1 MNGIHIL
8 KAANRAHLVRKV
20 ITNKKGRRQTVY
32 VNPEQEKS
40 KEKGRGQSG
49 KASEKKTGDKEAGSS
64 RPDQSAHNKESQPR
78 NNAPEKSAQ
87 SKEGTRKKPK
97 ERKYKDPGVNQIW
110 APADVEAA
118 KAQAFYNIV
127 TDPDIGDP
135 IPRPGRWNEGIPEGM
150 PSETWEEHFT
160 GHPDEGG
167 EPKESREFL
176 HKVIKQRFLE
186 GKPSVP
192 SGEKPVAIMMMGGP
206 ASGKSTMVK
215 SAGLGS
221 MEDFVVA
228 DADAVKNMIPEYR
241 VGVNNRL
248 KQAASMAHEESSYL
262 VKQIREEAINA
273 RKNLVIDGTG
283 SKTASYEKNIKKL
296 RDQGYEIRLMMAD
309 TPMDVA
315 LDRAKNR
322 ARKTGRYVP
331 DDVLKNAYA
340 GIPSGFQ
347 KIAEMVD
354 SAAIYDTNVKLGEP
368 SRLVYTKTNASETI
382 HDSEHY
388 SKFQSR
394 IGKSW
399 LFQVI
404 KSKLSREQ
412 RIAVTKG
419 GKDMEEKK
427 QKRTDEELLQAMARD
442 EWDFT
447 EEEMKRIEAM
457 EDVADE
463 GEGVEMVVDD

>member
-1 MNGIHIL
+1 MKGIHIL

-40 KEKGRGQSG
+40 KAKAPG
-49 KASEKKTGDKEAGSS
+49 KSDTDSKKSTGDREAGSS
-64 RPDQSAHNKESQPR
+64 SSDQSVRSKQSQSR
-78 NNAPEKSAQ
+78 NDGSDKSGKA
-87 SKEGTRKKPK
+87 KKGTGKKPR
-97 ERKYKDPGVNQIW
+97 ERKYKDQGVNQIW
-110 APADVEAA
+110 APADVESA

-127 TDPDIGDP
+127 TNPNIGDP

-176 HKVIKQRFLE
+176 HNLIKQRFLE
-186 GKPSVP
+186 GKPTVP

-228 DADAVKNMIPEYR
+228 DADAVKNLIPEYR

-248 KQAASMAHEESSYL
+248 KKAAEMAHEESSYL

-283 SKTASYEKNIKKL
+283 SKTASYEKNIQKL
-296 RDQGYEIRLMMAD
+296 RDQGYEIKLMMAD

-315 LDRAKNR
+315 LDRAKQR

-331 DDVLKNAYA
+331 DGVLKGAYA

-388 SKFQSR
+388 SKFRNR

-399 LFQVI
+399 LFQII
-404 KSKLSREQ
+404 KSRLSREQ
-412 RIAVTKG
+412 RIAIVKG
-419 GKDMEEKK
+419 GEDMEEKE
-427 QKRTDEELLQAMARD
+427 QKRTDAELLQALARD
-442 EWDFT
+442 EWGFT

-457 EDVADE
+457 EDVAGE